1 MRLKLT
7 IAAAA
12 ALVLFGCNKSEQP
25 AANNA
30 VATNAAEPKVDYVAE
45 IRGMSPPLRRGTF
58 LRAIRDAGQP
68 CQEVRKEY
76 ETEPVGGQA
85 SWSAEC
91 ENGAQWIVIVQRDGN
106 AKVTNAVNP
115 KPIAPASTE
124 PDALKNASSVR
135 PRR

>member
-1 MRLKLT
+1 MRLVMTSAAALALVLAGCNKAPSEKPANN
-7 IAAAA
+7 AAAA
-12 ALVLFGCNKSEQP
+12 
-25 AANNA
+25 NA
-30 VATNAAEPKVDYVAE
+30 SGPKVDYVAE
-45 IRGMSPPLRRGTF
+45 IRAMDPPLRRGTF

-91 ENGAQWIVIVQRDGN
+91 DNGAQWIVIVQRDGN

-115 KPIAPASTE
+115 KPLAPVAAATG
-124 PDALKNASSVR
+124 R
-135 PRR
+135 P

>member
-1 MRLKLT
+1 MRLDM
-7 IAAAA
+7 ISAA
-12 ALVLFGCNKSEQP
+12 ALVLAIAGCDQSPEKKP
-25 AANNA
+25 ASNA
-30 VATNAAEPKVDYVAE
+30 VAVNASGPKVDYVAE
-45 IRGMSPPLRRGTF
+45 IRAMEPPLRRGTF

-91 ENGAQWIVIVQRDGN
+91 DNGAQWIVIVQRDGN

-115 KPIAPASTE
+115 KPLAPVAAATG
-124 PDALKNASSVR
+124 R
-135 PRR
+135 P